1 LDGLESKKMK
11 NRTELELS
19 IINIININKIITAR
33 SLLSQLM
40 AENIGWQ
47 KRDMKQVLIGLLKD
61 EHILE
66 VEFVYKDLTNESIF
80 VPKGT
85 EIRK

>member
-1 LDGLESKKMK
+1 
-11 NRTELELS
+11 
-19 IINIININKIITAR
+19 
-33 SLLSQLM
+33 M